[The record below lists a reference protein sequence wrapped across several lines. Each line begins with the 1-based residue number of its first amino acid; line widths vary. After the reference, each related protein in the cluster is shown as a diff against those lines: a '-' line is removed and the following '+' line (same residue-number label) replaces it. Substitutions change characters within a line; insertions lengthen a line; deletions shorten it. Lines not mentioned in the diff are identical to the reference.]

1 MAGRPRKE
9 VAEDE
14 VVEVAEVIE
23 KICWGNIIY
32 NAVTGEQ
39 IGFMEEP
46 SAEPEALEVVE
57 GSPDEVLD
65 PDNSAAV

>member
-14 VVEVAEVIE
+14 VLDAAEVVE

-39 IGFMEEP
+39 IGFIEEP
-46 SAEPEALEVVE
+46 NAEPAPTEVVD
-57 GSPDEVLD
+57 GSPNEVLD
-65 PDNSAAV
+65 PENSAAV